1 MDRRRFLEAS
11 TLIAGSTLLKRGGD
25 TGAFAAMPRIDIA
38 DQRMIGIQVGQYRS
52 STKVPRGCLM
62 VYVSWRI
69 STQSSSAISTS
80 ILESGDCAAGIND
93 KSL

>member
-38 DQRMIGIQVGQYRS
+38 DQRMIGIQVGA
-52 STKVPRGCLM
+52 
-62 VYVSWRI
+62 VSFVDEGTERVFDGLREL
-69 STQSSSAISTS
+69 A
-80 ILESGDCAAGIND
+80 DINTIFVCD
-93 KSL
+93 QHFDS